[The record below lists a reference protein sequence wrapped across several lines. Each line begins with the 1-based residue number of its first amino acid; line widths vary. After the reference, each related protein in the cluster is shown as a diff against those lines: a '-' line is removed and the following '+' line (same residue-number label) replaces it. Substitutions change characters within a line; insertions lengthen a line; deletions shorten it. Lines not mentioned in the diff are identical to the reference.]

1 MNHLSCISDEALFF
15 GCQKLNGLSGGRTA
29 KLDSHHSFAFRDII
43 RHGVITNLFQ
53 QGLQQTISA
62 KTPGLDELCL
72 ALPFLVL
79 RGRKSPFKQI
89 GRWEAAVSILN

>member
-15 GCQKLNGLSGGRTA
+15 CCQKRNGLSGGRPA
-29 KLDSHHSFAFRDII
+29 KLDTHHSFAFRDII

-53 QGLQQTISA
+53 QCLQQTTAA
-62 KTPGLDELCL
+62 KIPGLDELCL

-89 GRWEAAVSILN
+89 GRWETAVSI

>member
-15 GCQKLNGLSGGRTA
+15 CCQKRNGLSGGRPA
-29 KLDSHHSFAFRDII
+29 KLDTHHSFAFRDII

-53 QGLQQTISA
+53 QCLQQTIAA
-62 KTPGLDELCL
+62 KIPGLDELCL

-79 RGRKSPFKQI
+79 RGRKSPFKQVE
-89 GRWEAAVSILN
+89 RWEAAVSILN

>member
-15 GCQKLNGLSGGRTA
+15 CCQKRNGLSGGRPA
-29 KLDSHHSFAFRDII
+29 KLDTHHSFAFRDII

-53 QGLQQTISA
+53 QCLQQTIAA
-62 KTPGLDELCL
+62 KIPGLYELCL

-89 GRWEAAVSILN
+89 GRWETAVSI